1 MLYYFKKHQKRRL
14 EVPQEINQS
23 PAPTIKPWEKA
34 ELEDHPKHELSGTS
48 KALPELPAEIREE
61 LSADYN
67 GVEMRHSSPRSWFRF
82 GAPRRPVELPM
93 SHTQETVSA
102 ELPTSRND
110 SGVQDDSL
118 HVTHKDEKDCR
129 GK

>member
-1 MLYYFKKHQKRRL
+1 MLYYLKKHQKRRL
-14 EVPQEINQS
+14 EVAQEVNPS
-23 PAPTIKPWEKA
+23 PDPMIKPWERA

-48 KALPELPAEIREE
+48 KALPELPAENREE

-67 GVEMRHSSPRSWFRF
+67 GVEMRHSSPRSWLRF
-82 GAPRRPVELPM
+82 GTPRGPAELPM

-102 ELPTSRND
+102 ELSTGRND
-110 SGVQDDSL
+110 DGVHDDSL
-118 HVTHKDEKDCR
+118 HVTHEDQKDCH